1 MTLIG
6 ITAYYAQP
14 EVFKDLLKR
23 GADINAVDQVC
34 YDVVDVWVNCNA
46 PLVGYVSG

>member
-6 ITAYYAQP
+6 IAACNVQP

-23 GADINAVDQVC
+23 GADINVIDEVC
-34 YDVVDVWVNCNA
+34 YDVVDVCE
-46 PLVGYVSG
+46 